1 MDTRN
6 LESWDL
12 IKRAENLYVLP
23 PCLNGLEHAVPRLS
37 PRYGRVMRTL
47 TRFSHVLPSNH
58 QVLLSWHCKIF
69 SFLRV
74 ILPVFS
80 QHVGEGPSGCIVIGS
95 VLR

>member
-1 MDTRN
+1 MNTRD

-12 IKRAENLYVLP
+12 IKRAENLNVLP
-23 PCLNGLEHAVPRLS
+23 ACLNGLEHAVPRLS

-47 TRFSHVLPSNH
+47 TRLVTYFRQTTRFYSLGIAKSSLFYV
-58 QVLLSWHCKIF
+58 
-69 SFLRV
+69 V